1 MPAKNLI
8 LLPAIFLSCATP
20 TLAQAFKTAG
30 VISIEGGLAQNH
42 NLHSGSY
49 WNDTWSKTQR
59 LGIDGRLGINIT
71 DTVTMQL
78 DAWAVHTRNRMSG
91 SDTDGAV
98 GYDWQNTNFGGT
110 VHTTVHLND
119 FYVGGAVG
127 VGGYN
132 YTAWMATGDVHDD
145 HLYGT
150 VALEAGVLGEG
161 YRIDGQLGYTDSL
174 YQNRFDD
181 KLKTVFG
188 GLAATYYFAPNLSA
202 SGAVVGVLQETGRK
216 AALLT
221 FEGRYRPE
229 ASPVI
234 LSLALAA
241 QFDNSS
247 LDGDTYRGAGQA
259 ISFGLKLPFGSE
271 QSSLQDLDR
280 SVGLSL
286 YQPYYGRTAAW

>member
-1 MPAKNLI
+1 MPTQKRF
-8 LLPAIFLSCATP
+8 LLPAIFLSCAAP
-20 TLAQAFKTAG
+20 TLAQAFETAG

-42 NLHSGSY
+42 NLHDGSY

-59 LGIDGRLGINIT
+59 MGVDGRLGIDIT
-71 DTVTMQL
+71 DTVAMQL

-110 VHTTVHLND
+110 IHTTVTLND
-119 FYVGGAVG
+119 FYVGGAIG
-127 VGGYN
+127 AGGYD
-132 YTAWMATGDVHDD
+132 YLAWMSGGDVHDENFF
-145 HLYGT
+145 GT
-150 VALEAGVLGEG
+150 VALEAGVLGED
-161 YRIDGQLGYTDSL
+161 YRIDGQLGYTDNL
-174 YQNRFDD
+174 RQNRFDD

-202 SGAVVGVLQETGRK
+202 SGNVVGVSQETGRK
-216 AALLT
+216 AYLLT
-221 FEGRYRPE
+221 LEGRYRPE
-229 ASPVI
+229 ASPII

-259 ISFGLKLPFGSE
+259 ITLGLKLPFGSE
-271 QSSLQDLDR
+271 KSSLQDLDR